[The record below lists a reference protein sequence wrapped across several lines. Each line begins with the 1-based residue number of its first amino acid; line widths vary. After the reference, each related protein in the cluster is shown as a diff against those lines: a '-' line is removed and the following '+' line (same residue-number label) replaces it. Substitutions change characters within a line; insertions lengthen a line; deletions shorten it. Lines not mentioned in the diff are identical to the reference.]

1 MYIHTCIPTYIHNL
15 KDGCYPVPSVSERRK
30 PQGAEERQEDA
41 GNLWTL
47 NSLSSCCVNFDY
59 VFLFY
64 KQYLKRFLSKQTM
77 CCF

>member
-1 MYIHTCIPTYIHNL
+1 MGATLY
-15 KDGCYPVPSVSERRK
+15 VPSVSGRRK
-30 PQGAEERQEDA
+30 PLRQEDA
-41 GNLWTL
+41 ENLWTL
-47 NSLSSCCVNFDY
+47 NSLRSCVNFYY